1 MSQKD
6 QFSMIESRIPELTG
20 TSKAAANAWLKAL
33 HKSGLMFHLDNDPK
47 DLVKISDGTPT
58 FSDSEAVEVSEILDR
73 LFKKRGDELYEL
85 AFEIVSKTFHT
96 RAERRAFKTMYG

>member
-1 MSQKD
+1 M
-6 QFSMIESRIPELTG
+6 FAERLFHMTESRIPELTG

-33 HKSGLMFHLDNDPK
+33 HKRNLLFCLDSDPK

-73 LFKKRGDELYEL
+73 LFEKRGDELNEL
-85 AFEIVSKTFHT
+85 AFEVFSKTFHT

>member
-1 MSQKD
+1 MT
-6 QFSMIESRIPELTG
+6 ESRIPELTG

-33 HKSGLMFHLDNDPK
+33 HKRNLLFCLDSDPK

-73 LFKKRGDELYEL
+73 LFEKRGDELNEL
-85 AFEIVSKTFHT
+85 AFEVFSKTFHT
-96 RAERRAFKTMYG
+96 RAARRAFKTMYG

>member
-1 MSQKD
+1 MT
-6 QFSMIESRIPELTG
+6 ESRIPELAG
-20 TSKAAANAWLKAL
+20 TSTAAANAWLNAL
-33 HKSGLMFHLDNDPK
+33 HKRGLLFCLDSDPK

-73 LFKKRGDELYEL
+73 LFQKRGDELHEL